1 LFDEANLR
9 KAHEQHMMYNP
20 ARGERN
26 MPETLSLENR
36 VALVTGGS
44 RGIGRAVALELAAR
58 GAAVVVNY
66 NKSSEAANE
75 VVKKIQET
83 GGKAAAF
90 QADVSDI
97 KQAEALV
104 KFAVET
110 FGDLSILVN
119 NAGITK
125 DTLIM
130 MMSEAD
136 WDSVITTN
144 LKSTFNCSKAAVKHM
159 MRKRYGRVIN
169 MSSVAGQMGNPGQTN
184 YSASKGGQIAFTK
197 SLAREIASRNIT
209 VNAIAPGF
217 VDTEIL
223 DAMSPEVLEA
233 MLKLV
238 PLARKAK
245 PEEVAYAVAFL
256 ASDQAAFITG
266 QVLGVDGGMAMM

>member
-1 LFDEANLR
+1 
-9 KAHEQHMMYNP
+9 
-20 ARGERN
+20 
-26 MPETLSLENR
+26 
-36 VALVTGGS
+36 VTGGS
-44 RGIGRAVALELAAR
+44 RGIGRAIALEFAAR
-58 GAAVVVNY
+58 GAAIVVNY
-66 NKSSEAANE
+66 HKSPEAADE
-75 VVKKIQET
+75 VVKQIVEA

-90 QADVSDI
+90 QADVSDF
-97 KQAEALV
+97 KQAESLI
-104 KFAVET
+104 KFAIET
-110 FGDLSILVN
+110 FGDLRILVN

-136 WDSVITTN
+136 WDAVINTN

-159 MRKRYGRVIN
+159 LRKRAGRIIN
-169 MSSVAGQMGNPGQTN
+169 IASVAGQMGNAGQVN

-197 SLAREIASRNIT
+197 SLAREVAARNIT

-223 DAMSPEVLEA
+223 AGMSPDTLEA

-245 PEEVAYAVAFL
+245 PEEIAYAAAFL
-256 ASDQAAFITG
+256 ASDQAAYITG

>member
-1 LFDEANLR
+1 MSES
-9 KAHEQHMMYNP
+9 
-20 ARGERN
+20 
-26 MPETLSLENR
+26 LSLENK
-36 VALVTGGS
+36 VAVITGGS

-66 NKSSEAANE
+66 NKSPEAAEE
-75 VVKKIQET
+75 VVKKVQEA

-90 QADVSDI
+90 QADVSDF
-97 KQAEALV
+97 KQAEALI
-104 KFAVET
+104 KFAVES

-125 DTLIM
+125 DMLIM

-136 WDSVITTN
+136 WDAVIDTN

-159 MRKRYGRVIN
+159 MRKRTGRIIN
-169 MSSVAGQMGNPGQTN
+169 MASIAGQMGNAGQVN

-197 SLAREIASRNIT
+197 ALAREVATRNIT

-223 DAMSPEVLEA
+223 DAMSPEILEA
-233 MLKLV
+233 ALKFV
-238 PLARKAK
+238 PLGRKAK
-245 PEEVAYAVAFL
+245 PEEVAYAVAFI

-266 QVLGVDGGMAMM
+266 QVLAVDGGMAMM

>member
-1 LFDEANLR
+1 MTD
-9 KAHEQHMMYNP
+9 
-20 ARGERN
+20 
-26 MPETLSLENR
+26 TLSLENK
-36 VALVTGGS
+36 VAVVTGGS
-44 RGIGRAVALELAAR
+44 RGIGAAVAIELASR

-66 NKSSEAANE
+66 NSSPDAAND
-75 VVKKIQET
+75 VVIKIEEA

-90 QADVSDI
+90 QADVSDF
-97 KQAEALV
+97 KQAEGLI

-119 NAGITK
+119 NAGITR

-130 MMSEAD
+130 MMSESD
-136 WDSVITTN
+136 WDSVIATN

-159 MRKRYGRVIN
+159 MRKRTGRVIN
-169 MSSVAGQMGNPGQTN
+169 MASVAGQMGNAGQVN

-197 SLAREIASRNIT
+197 SLAREVAARNIT

-223 DAMSPEVLEA
+223 DAMPPEVLEA
-233 MLKLV
+233 ALKMV
-238 PLARKAK
+238 PLGRKAK
-245 PEEVAYAVAFL
+245 PEEIGYAVAFL

-266 QVLGVDGGMAMM
+266 QVLAIDGGMAMM